1 MGKKSRVEFLYETMF
16 KPTYLKAIKRN
27 QLSKANPLYP
37 FLVYNSSDDYYQD
50 NLLIVFLINTG
61 LINKLSG
68 VTPRELVFNWL
79 VDCDPTSNK
88 ENLTWLI
95 GLYKKQLISIG
106 QHLSEIDNTKQS
118 WEGFPSEIRNFYE
131 DLTTTVK
138 SSLETLSF
146 LKKTNVLS
154 LDKRDINKYLTY
166 DILNKTVLPYMFMGD
181 EEDVDVHTLTHK
193 EIKCIQNGENFKSK
207 DSSYDPDY
215 GRATLL
221 FENDDWVIV
230 RTDDQISNSEFGKYT
245 TWCTAGNRHANM
257 FSNYA
262 GRGDLFV
269 LIKKGFGSKKDIQK
283 NPSNRLQFHFE
294 DQQYMD
300 ANDDSIS
307 ISDFFFKEKG
317 IKDYFRTYI
326 TKIALPKRNDKKTHN
341 TASDIKFLLNLGYGD
356 CVIDIL
362 KESKPKI
369 IDFSGSKIESKLLN
383 DLGSIDSL
391 EKLDLS
397 DCGLD
402 SLPDTIK
409 NLKNLTYLKLRNN
422 PIKVVPEWVKELK
435 KLNFIDLSSCELSGG
450 IDLDGLGELK
460 DLILDYNKGLTELP
474 SFNTL
479 ENLSRFTASNCNI
492 ESINQ
497 DILTC
502 GNLYLI
508 DVHSN
513 IKLTKVPDNLSSM
526 ENIVAICIDDTSID
540 KDLIK
545 KLNQNKR
552 SNDVVII
559 KYGD

>member
-1 MGKKSRVEFLYETMF
+1 
-16 KPTYLKAIKRN
+16 
-27 QLSKANPLYP
+27 
-37 FLVYNSSDDYYQD
+37 
-50 NLLIVFLINTG
+50 
-61 LINKLSG
+61 
-68 VTPRELVFNWL
+68 VTQPQTN
-79 VDCDPTSNK
+79 
-88 ENLTWLI
+88 
-95 GLYKKQLISIG
+95 KKQLISIG
-106 QHLSEIDNTKQS
+106 QHFSEIDNTKQN
-118 WEGFPSEIRNFYE
+118 WEGFPSNIRNFYE

-245 TWCTAGNRHANM
+245 TWCTAGNRYSNM

-460 DLILDYNKGLTELP
+460 DLILDYNKDLTELP

-502 GNLYLI
+502 DNLYLI